1 MAPLTNAAVA
11 VLAVLATV
19 CDTGKYSQ
27 YYNSEAQHEVTI
39 TRALCYI
46 YIYDDVVVVFSAA
59 VLYLSIKAR
68 MHILLHFFQTMAF
81 RNYTLAS
88 TIS

>member
-19 CDTGKYSQ
+19 CDTSKYSQ

-46 YIYDDVVVVFSAA
+46 YDNIVVVFSAA

-68 MHILLHFFQTMAF
+68 MQILLHFFQTMGL
-81 RNYTLAS
+81 RN
-88 TIS
+88 